1 MADGPPGRHQR
12 HAKWFSKAIGSGY
25 LRRICSRFARIR
37 CAEVDPGEDATL
49 SDLGSSDLLSIY
61 RFMLLTRGV
70 EERLETLF
78 KQGHIVGGLYRSLGQ
93 EGTAVASARALEDG
107 DWLAPSIRDMG
118 ALFVR
123 GLDVREMLRQY
134 TARGTAL
141 CAGKD
146 NTTHFTVPELGLLG
160 PISPLGTQLCVLNG
174 VALAFKQRGEA
185 GVCMTYQG
193 DGASRTGASHE
204 GFSLA
209 AALDLP
215 IVVLLEHNRWSFGT
229 PSSKEAAVE
238 DWLDAA
244 AMYGVPSVSVDG
256 NDVRAVYRASREA
269 VDRARSGGGPGFIV
283 AETYRMLGHAQ
294 HDAQKYVPEEEL
306 EEWRARDPIAR
317 LEAALLDEERATE
330 ERLGEIRSTV
340 DAELDE
346 AVDDVLADPDPDPD
360 DARTRVYES
369 DDLSADVPWTRGPVP
384 GYEEL
389 EVGG

>member
-1 MADGPPGRHQR
+1 
-12 HAKWFSKAIGSGY
+12 
-25 LRRICSRFARIR
+25 
-37 CAEVDPGEDATL
+37 
-49 SDLGSSDLLSIY
+49 
-61 RFMLLTRGV
+61 MLLTRGV

-93 EGTAVASARALEDG
+93 EGTAVASAWALEDG

-134 TARGTAL
+134 TARGSSL

-160 PISPLGTQLCVLNG
+160 PVSPLGTQLCVLNG
-174 VALAFKQRGEA
+174 VALAFKQRGEPR
-185 GVCMTYQG
+185 VCMTYQG

-215 IVVLLEHNRWSFGT
+215 IVVFLEHNRWAFGT
-229 PSSKEAAVE
+229 RSDREAAVG

-244 AMYGVPSVSVDG
+244 AMYGVPAASVDG
-256 NDVRAVYRASREA
+256 NDVRAVYAASREA
-269 VDRARSGGGPGFIV
+269 VVRARSGGGPTFIV

-294 HDAQKYVPEEEL
+294 HDAQKYVSEEEL
-306 EEWRARDPIAR
+306 EKWRGRDPISR
-317 LEAALLDEERATE
+317 LEASLLDDELATE
-330 ERLGEIRSTV
+330 EQLDEMRTTV
-340 DAELDE
+340 DAELDD
-346 AVDDVLADPDPDPD
+346 AVDDVLAEPDPEPE

-369 DDLSADVPWTRGPVP
+369 AELNAAVPWTRGPVP

>member
-1 MADGPPGRHQR
+1 
-12 HAKWFSKAIGSGY
+12 
-25 LRRICSRFARIR
+25 
-37 CAEVDPGEDATL
+37 
-49 SDLGSSDLLSIY
+49 
-61 RFMLLTRGV
+61 MLLTRGV

-93 EGTAVASARALEDG
+93 EGTAVASAWALEDG

-134 TARGTAL
+134 TARGSSL

-160 PISPLGTQLCVLNG
+160 PVSPLGTQLCVLNG
-174 VALAFKQRGEA
+174 VALAFKQRGEPR
-185 GVCMTYQG
+185 VCMTYQG

-215 IVVLLEHNRWSFGT
+215 IVVFLEHNRWAFGT
-229 PSSKEAAVE
+229 RSDREAAVG

-244 AMYGVPSVSVDG
+244 AMYGVPAASVDG
-256 NDVRAVYRASREA
+256 NDVRAVYDASREA
-269 VDRARSGGGPGFIV
+269 VVRARSGGGPTFIV

-294 HDAQKYVPEEEL
+294 HDAQKYVSEEEL
-306 EEWRARDPIAR
+306 EKWRGRDPISR
-317 LEAALLDEERATE
+317 LEASLLDDELATE
-330 ERLGEIRSTV
+330 EQLDEMRTTV
-340 DAELDE
+340 DAELDD
-346 AVDDVLADPDPDPD
+346 AVDDVLAEPDPEPE

-369 DDLSADVPWTRGPVP
+369 AELNAAVPWTRGPVP

>member
-1 MADGPPGRHQR
+1 MRC
-12 HAKWFSKAIGSGY
+12 
-25 LRRICSRFARIR
+25 ICSRFARSGAQNATP
-37 CAEVDPGEDATL
+37 CEDATL

-93 EGTAVASARALEDG
+93 EGTAVASAWALEDG

-134 TARGTAL
+134 TARGTSL

-160 PISPLGTQLCVLNG
+160 PVSPLGTQLCVLNG
-174 VALAFKQRGEA
+174 VALAFKQRGEPK
-185 GVCMTYQG
+185 VCMTYQG

-209 AALDLP
+209 AALSLP
-215 IVVLLEHNRWSFGT
+215 IVVFLEHNRWAFGT
-229 PSSKEAAVE
+229 TSRREAAVN
-238 DWLDAA
+238 DWRDAV
-244 AMYGVPSVSVDG
+244 AMYGVPTASVDG
-256 NDVRAVYRASREA
+256 NDVRGVYSAARRA
-269 VDRARSGGGPGFIV
+269 VDRARSGDGPTFIV
-283 AETYRMLGHAQ
+283 AESYRMLGHAQ

-306 EEWRARDPIAR
+306 EAWRERDPISR
-317 LEAALLDEERATE
+317 LEAALLDQGLATD
-330 ERLGEIRSTV
+330 ERLEEIRSAV
-340 DAELDE
+340 DAELDA
-346 AVDDVLADPDPDPD
+346 AVDDVLDEEDPEPD
-360 DARTRVYES
+360 DARTRVYGSAEL
-369 DDLSADVPWTRGPVP
+369 DADVPWTRGPVP

-389 EVGG
+389 GVEG

>member
-1 MADGPPGRHQR
+1 MFAVRAESPDRTPP
-12 HAKWFSKAIGSGY
+12 
-25 LRRICSRFARIR
+25 C
-37 CAEVDPGEDATL
+37 EDATL

-78 KQGHIVGGLYRSLGQ
+78 KQGHVVGGLYRSLGQ

-134 TARGTAL
+134 TARGSSL

-160 PISPLGTQLCVLNG
+160 PVSPLGTQLCVLNG
-174 VALAFKQRGEA
+174 VALAFKRRGEPR
-185 GVCMTYQG
+185 VCMTYQG
-193 DGASRTGASHE
+193 EGASRTGASHE

-215 IVVLLEHNRWSFGT
+215 IVVFLEHNHWSFGT
-229 PSSKEAAVE
+229 RSDREAAVD

-244 AMYGVPSVSVDG
+244 AMYGVPAASVDG
-256 NDVRAVYRASREA
+256 NDVRAVYTASREA
-269 VDRARSGGGPGFIV
+269 VDRARSGGGPTFIV

-294 HDAQKYVPEEEL
+294 HDAQKYVSEEEL
-306 EEWRARDPIAR
+306 ESWRARDPISR
-317 LEAALLDEERATE
+317 LEAALVDEAMAGEDELEQVRASVE
-330 ERLGEIRSTV
+330 
-340 DAELDE
+340 AELDD
-346 AVDDVLADPDPDPD
+346 AVDDVLSEPDPRPD
-360 DARTRVYES
+360 DARTRVYAAEAL
-369 DDLSADVPWTRGPVP
+369 DADVPWTRGPVP

-389 EVGG
+389 GAGG